1 VEDSSRAQSVRNPPR
16 SRKFIAGASV
26 LFVISTLINAHL
38 NGHLNTIFL
47 KAILS
52 EVLNPDGKTLQFR
65 CLAALA
71 TKFID
76 NICIKKTVFRQK

>member
-1 VEDSSRAQSVRNPPR
+1 MEDSSRAQSVRNPPR

-52 EVLNPDGKTLQFR
+52 EVLNLD
-65 CLAALA
+65 
-71 TKFID
+71 
-76 NICIKKTVFRQK
+76 IKLYISGYKSHTSVSGSKS